1 MLLLENDWDSGFTMM
16 MIRSNN
22 WIRAFCLTV
31 AISPTFALAQT
42 IDLAPNRISQL
53 DKEVEVYPLA
63 GDSLVSS
70 FLIYVKTQVK
80 PHYHAEHSEHVMVL
94 EGQGSMTLNDSIF
107 TVNPGDLIFIPKG
120 SVHSVFKISEV
131 PLKVISIQAPYFD
144 GKDRV
149 LFPPKR

>member
-1 MLLLENDWDSGFTMM
+1 MT
-16 MIRSNN
+16 IKSNN
-22 WIRAFCLTV
+22 WIRVFCFVLLIV
-31 AISPTFALAQT
+31 PVSAVAQT
-42 IDLAPNRISQL
+42 LDLSPNRLSQL
-53 DKEVEVYPLA
+53 GKEVEVYPLA

-70 FLIYVKTQVK
+70 FLIYVNAQVK

-107 TVNPGDLIFIPKG
+107 TVNPGDLIFIPRG
-120 SVHSVFKISEV
+120 SVHSVFKISEA

>member
-1 MLLLENDWDSGFTMM
+1 MLLLESVWDSGFTMM
-16 MIRSNN
+16 TIRSNN
-22 WIRAFCLTV
+22 WIRTIGFLV
-31 AISPTFALAQT
+31 AVLPISAIAQSL
-42 IDLAPNRISQL
+42 DLAPNRLSQL
-53 DKEVEVYPLA
+53 GKDVEVYPLA
-63 GDSLVSS
+63 SDSLVSS
-70 FLIYVKTQVK
+70 FLIYVNTHVK
-80 PHYHAEHSEHVMVL
+80 PHYHAEHSEHVIVL
-94 EGQGSMTLNDSIF
+94 EGQGSMMLEDSIF